1 MSYRV
6 VNVVSD
12 TPGDPSR
19 REGERRRDWHTPEDC
34 FKLLDVQKA
43 MTSINERLEEAD
55 VRMGCMEDNI
65 AGNHRI
71 TSEDIKSL
79 EKKLDENS
87 RATEENRQA
96 TAEVLE
102 IIRMGEG
109 LFRAVRFTGKWIRKI
124 VMWIVPPVLA
134 IVGLWQAL
142 TNKHP

>member
-1 MSYRV
+1 MNAEMPPV
-6 VNVVSD
+6 VAGTSED
-12 TPGDPSR
+12 R
-19 REGERRRDWHTPEDC
+19 RQIERRSDWHTPDDC
-34 FKLLDVQKA
+34 FKLLDVQRT
-43 MTSINERLEEAD
+43 MDSIFGQLEEGRI
-55 VRMGCMEDNI
+55 RMGCMEDNI

-96 TAEVLE
+96 TAEALE

-109 LFRAVRFTGKWIRKI
+109 LFKAVRFTGKWIRKI
-124 VMWIVPPVLA
+124 IMWVVPPVLA

-142 TNKHP
+142 MDKTR

>member
-1 MSYRV
+1 MTAEILPIAPAPE
-6 VNVVSD
+6 D
-12 TPGDPSR
+12 R
-19 REGERRRDWHTPEDC
+19 RTTGERRRDWHTPEDC
-34 FKLLDVQKA
+34 FKLLDVQTA
-43 MTSINERLEEAD
+43 MKSINERLEDAD
-55 VRMGCMEDNI
+55 VRMGCIEDNL

-87 RATEENRQA
+87 RATEENRKA

-109 LFRAVRFTGKWIRKI
+109 LFKAVRFVGKWIRKI

>member
-1 MSYRV
+1 
-6 VNVVSD
+6 
-12 TPGDPSR
+12 
-19 REGERRRDWHTPEDC
+19 
-34 FKLLDVQKA
+34 
-43 MTSINERLEEAD
+43 
-55 VRMGCMEDNI
+55 MEDNI

-96 TAEVLE
+96 TAEALE

-109 LFRAVRFTGKWIRKI
+109 LFKAVRFTGKWIRKI
-124 VMWIVPPVLA
+124 IMWVVPPVLA

-142 TNKHP
+142 MDKTR